1 VSAGGVY
8 QLLRDAQ
15 ELVPAV
21 AELELIEITA
31 RARPGTPD
39 NAPLLGRVADI
50 RGLVIATGFF
60 RHGVLLTPI
69 AAQIC
74 LDIIDGEMDD
84 QWWQFRPDRFS
95 VPGDRS
101 PLLKDRTPV
110 LTDRMPNRPQTEGT
124 NP

>member
-1 VSAGGVY
+1 
-8 QLLRDAQ
+8 
-15 ELVPAV
+15 VPAV